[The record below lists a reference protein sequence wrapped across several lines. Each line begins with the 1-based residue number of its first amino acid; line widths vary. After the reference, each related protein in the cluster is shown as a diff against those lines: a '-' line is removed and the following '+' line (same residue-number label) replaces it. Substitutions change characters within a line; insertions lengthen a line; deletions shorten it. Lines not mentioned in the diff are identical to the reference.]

1 MNYRENG
8 EIGKENLPDVTKHCP
23 TEMEQGDG
31 AGRGGLPRPVRILLR
46 EAGNGQYRRG
56 R

>member
-8 EIGKENLPDVTKHCP
+8 EIGKENLLDVTKHCP
-23 TEMEQGDG
+23 TEIEQGD
-31 AGRGGLPRPVRILLR
+31 
-46 EAGNGQYRRG
+46 EAGAAGCRG